1 MIDTK
6 QTLKPQTKV
15 EKMAGTEIDAARAET
30 LKIISGNIGV
40 VMPNHN
46 MLDISF

>member
-15 EKMAGTEIDAARAET
+15 DKMAGTEIDALWTET
-30 LKIISGNIGV
+30 LKIISRKIV
-40 VMPNHN
+40 A
-46 MLDISF
+46 DRF

>member
-15 EKMAGTEIDAARAET
+15 EKMAGTEIDAVWAET
-30 LKIISGNIGV
+30 LKINSRKIV
-40 VMPNHN
+40 T
-46 MLDISF
+46 DRF

>member
-15 EKMAGTEIDAARAET
+15 EKMAGTEIDAVWAET
-30 LKIISGNIGV
+30 LKNKFEK
-40 VMPNHN
+40 NRCR
-46 MLDISF
+46 